1 MLSYSI
7 LFSLNFIFIDS
18 IIKTYIF
25 ITFIQFIK
33 NLAII
38 IKKYNNCELENKIPI
53 IEIDNCPICLIDKK
67 CNVTCSGEYGKRHP
81 ICVDCYEKLEIILCP
96 LCRGSMMIY
105 NKSIYSNIINEI
117 INIMKKIRNDI
128 TIFIIIIFVSL
139 CVLDIIILFI
149 EFIKYIF

>member
-25 ITFIQFIK
+25 ITFIQFVK

-38 IKKYNNCELENKIPI
+38 IKKHNNYKLENKIPI

-81 ICVDCYEKLEIILCP
+81 ICVECYEKLEIILCP